1 MPRLCLPIIEWSEGV
16 LRISGEEARYLRS
29 VLRCKTGDQLQIFD
43 GKGRSYNSI
52 IEHITKKE
60 ITVKLLESTQLDAES
75 PLNLI
80 LVQGLL
86 KADKMELI
94 IQKST
99 ELGIKEIIPAIT
111 ARSQFRETGK
121 IPRWTKIAE
130 NASRQC
136 GRTRVP
142 VIHELIAFND
152 IFTKYLSI
160 ATRGIIFWEERG
172 LPLKDALLNP
182 ALSKIPHTDDSPL
195 LIFIGPAGGFTEEE
209 VHIAGVAG
217 LITASLGN
225 RILRAET
232 AAISS
237 IAIIQTLLGD
247 M

>member
-1 MPRLCLPIIEWSEGV
+1 MPRLFLPIIEWSEGV

-29 VLRCKTGDQLQIFD
+29 VLRCKAGDQIQIFD

-52 IEHITKKE
+52 INTLTKKE
-60 ITVKLLESTQLDAES
+60 ITIRLLESTQFDAES

-111 ARSQFRETGK
+111 ARSQFRETSK
-121 IPRWTKIAE
+121 IPRWIKIAE

-142 VIHELIAFND
+142 AIHELADFKD
-152 IFTKYLSI
+152 IFVKFLST
-160 ATRGIIFWEERG
+160 AARGIIFWEEG
-172 LPLKDALLNP
+172 NLPLKAALSDS
-182 ALSKIPHTDDSPL
+182 ALSKNHHAADSPF
-195 LIFIGPAGGFTEEE
+195 LIFIGPAGGFTKNEIQ
-209 VHIAGVAG
+209 IAESAG

>member
-1 MPRLCLPIIEWSEGV
+1 MPRLFLPIIEWVEGIIH
-16 LRISGEEARYLRS
+16 ISGEEARYLRS
-29 VLRCKTGDQLQIFD
+29 VLRCKAGDQIQIFD

-52 IEHITKKE
+52 INSLTRKE
-60 ITVKLLESTQLDAES
+60 ITVKLIGSTQFNAES
-75 PLNLI
+75 PLDLI

-99 ELGIKEIIPAIT
+99 ELGIKEIVPAIT
-111 ARSQFRETGK
+111 ERSQIRETGK
-121 IPRWTKIAE
+121 ILRWTKIAE

-136 GRTRVP
+136 GRTHVP
-142 VIHELIAFND
+142 AIHALADLKD
-152 IFTKYLSI
+152 IFAEYLSP
-160 ATRGIIFWEERG
+160 AVHGIIFWEEG
-172 LPLKDALLNP
+172 NVPLKDALSKSG
-182 ALSKIPHTDDSPL
+182 LSKNRTDGSHF
-195 LIFIGPAGGFTEEE
+195 LIFIGPAGGFTRDE
-209 VHIAGVAG
+209 VRIAESAG

-237 IAIIQTLLGD
+237 IAIIQTILGD